1 MDSPNAQ
8 TASFITQNAFLGT
21 TNASRIQS
29 TFKTINE
36 LTGRLAE
43 IEARFAQASQDQ
55 GSSEKRPS
63 VDAIAPPAAPIQPS
77 PDGGEGLNPSS
88 NVSNV
93 AVPYNTANPDYS
105 CLTPFAFRD
114 VDLDFWDL
122 FTDAQVSAARIPDVG
137 QPSNMMVDYAISESW
152 EDVIQEQPLSRISSV
167 TSVGSRKTKPSSAS
181 KSPSS
186 NHGFNTDSFEQ
197 VTQSSEDDI
206 TQQVT
211 RRLGRMC
218 LAEDGHMRYYG
229 ATSHFSMLPNDLRT
243 LYPTDTRSL
252 REEGETMIQRAHLGW
267 IRDHEYELHL
277 TALYF
282 AWHNTFVNEV
292 RKDVY
297 FHEKELYYSGYDT
310 PLFSPALENAILA
323 IGALYSARQHSAIQ
337 ESASDLFGAR
347 TRLYLEVEMDRPT
360 IATTQ
365 AATILSAF
373 ESANGHDSR
382 GWIYSG
388 IAVQMTTDLGLH
400 LHLDTKDSQLCPDED
415 TRGQEHLRRSLF
427 WTVYAADMFHSTYSG
442 RPYLLNK
449 LRYDVPCVDAPDKGD
464 WQPFHADGTPM
475 ILPSNFGG
483 SAIESV
489 KTHVTQMAI
498 KLRKIYD
505 SIYCGNGS
513 TSEGAMIL
521 VPPLALQF
529 QQWKAS
535 LPAALQVDYS
545 KEQSHPAPA
554 PIVLQL
560 Q

>member
-8 TASFITQNAFLGT
+8 TASFITQNAFSGT
-21 TNASRIQS
+21 TNA
-29 TFKTINE
+29 K
-36 LTGRLAE
+36 

-63 VDAIAPPAAPIQPS
+63 VDAIAPPAGPIQPS
-77 PDGGEGLNPSS
+77 PDGGERLNPSS

-122 FTDAQVSAARIPDVG
+122 FTDAQVSAARMTDMG
-137 QPSNMMVDYAISESW
+137 QPSNMMVDYTISESW

-181 KSPSS
+181 QSPSS

-449 LRYDVPCVDAPDKGD
+449 LRYDVPCVDVPDKGD

-475 ILPSNFGG
+475 ILPSNFDG